1 MDSRQAV
8 FKRRLFKHPLWGLL
22 GLTLFLWTIEIVD
35 QVWLGGG
42 LDRYGI
48 MPRRW
53 LGLRGILLAPFLHGG
68 FEHLAANT
76 LPLLGLSL
84 LVMGLGDWWLT
95 TLLALLTAGTGTWLI
110 AATGSVHIGA
120 SGVIFGYIGCLTL
133 RGYFERSP
141 VAIGVSI
148 LTIGLY
154 GGSLGGVLPGQA
166 GVSWEGHLFGF
177 LGGALVAWVR
187 SRKRGSQH

>member
-1 MDSRQAV
+1 M
-8 FKRRLFKHPLWGLL
+8 WGLL

-84 LVMGLGDWWLT
+84 LVMGFGDWWLT
-95 TLLALLTAGTGTWLI
+95 TLLALLTAGVGTWLI

-177 LGGALVAWVR
+177 LGGALAAWVR
-187 SRKRGSQH
+187 AKKRGSQH